1 MTIGKYLVLLYIL
14 NDFLK
19 MVVINCRQCWKFG
32 HIGDIFSINFGK
44 IIHFML
50 IFVHDFSR
58 LTAAKSKTFIA
69 EIVSNLFM
77 SEVMTGILGLHESI

>member
-1 MTIGKYLVLLYIL
+1 
-14 NDFLK
+14 
-19 MVVINCRQCWKFG
+19 
-32 HIGDIFSINFGK
+32 
-44 IIHFML
+44 ML

-58 LTAAKSKTFIA
+58 LTAAKSKTLIA